1 MTENQNREF
10 FNTPSEDI
18 ASSVIQAL
26 AAALAIGGLVALIYL
41 ALPYGALPIT
51 GVSVY
56 GGTLIFAFLASAL
69 YHGVRHERVKR
80 VFRTIDHCA
89 ILLLIAGTYTP
100 VAVIVLENQGGLT
113 LLIAVWSIAIVGV
126 SLRVFAPR
134 LFLKLRVAFYLAMGW
149 LVVGWANP
157 VIDGIGAWGA
167 SLFLAGG
174 LAYSFG
180 LIFYAWKR
188 LPYNHAVWHLFVIA
202 GSSCFYTATMLFVIP
217 GQA

>member
-1 MTENQNREF
+1 MTDNQKREF

-18 ASSVIQAL
+18 VSSVIQAL

-41 ALPYGALPIT
+41 ALPYGALSIT

-69 YHGVRHERVKR
+69 YHGVRHDRIKR

-100 VAVIVLENQGGLT
+100 VALIVLEHHGGMV
-113 LLIAVWSIAIVGV
+113 LLSAVWSIALTGV
-126 SLRVFAPR
+126 AMRIATPR
-134 LFLKLRVAFYLAMGW
+134 LFLKLRVAFYLVMGW
-149 LVVGWANP
+149 LVVGWASP

-167 SLFLAGG
+167 GLFLAGG
-174 LAYSFG
+174 LTYSAG
-180 LIFYAWKR
+180 LVFYAWKR

-202 GSSCFYTATMLFVIP
+202 GSSCFYIATTLFVIP
-217 GQA
+217 GHA